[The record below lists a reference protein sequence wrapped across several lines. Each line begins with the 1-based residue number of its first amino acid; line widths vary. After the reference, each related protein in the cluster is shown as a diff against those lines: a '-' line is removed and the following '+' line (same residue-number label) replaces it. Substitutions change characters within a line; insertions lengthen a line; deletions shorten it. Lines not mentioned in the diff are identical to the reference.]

1 MTVLSGIGVTAA
13 LSIMAFLIFKKVSP
27 LLAGP
32 VAVIIVCLSSHL
44 PIFDALTD
52 TYLKGVAEFFVSYFP
67 VFLLGNLFGSIY
79 EMSGSA
85 VKIGQIICWIF
96 GAKKELNCMIA
107 CLVCAAV
114 LSYGGIN
121 SFVIIFAVYPIAS
134 QLFREADIP
143 VKLLPGII
151 CGGMWTFAMTGP
163 FTPQIPNILS
173 MENLGT
179 TSYAGLVPG
188 LYAGVG
194 MAVLIVAYMTYEAKK
209 CKRAGQGFE
218 GNGMEA
224 GFGEKTASDA
234 GKETDKSLPSG
245 FAGFFPLILIVL
257 GFNLTDFGILVWLC
271 IGIAAALILQF
282 PYLNKKDMLQRA
294 NHAAAGALT
303 INMNTAAIVGF
314 GSVTGLTPFYA
325 ALIKAMAG
333 ANVNPYIMAVLGS
346 NLCACILG
354 SSSGGMALMYTSL
367 RDIFLS
373 YGAQGYDL
381 GYIHRL
387 ASMGGGCLDSMPWN
401 GSIISIFSICG
412 TSHERSYKYNFV
424 TCALIPLICTVG
436 VALPLCIFLG

>member
-13 LSIMAFLIFKKVSP
+13 LSAMAFLIFKKVSP

-32 VAVIIVCLSSHL
+32 AAVIIVCLSSRL

-85 VKIGQIICWIF
+85 VKIGQIICRIF

-121 SFVIIFAVYPIAS
+121 SFVIIFAVYPIS
-134 QLFREADIP
+134 FQLFREADIP

-188 LYAGVG
+188 LCAGIS

-209 CKRAGQGFE
+209 CKRAGQGFAE
-218 GNGMEA
+218 NSIET
-224 GFGEKTASDA
+224 GFLGKAA
-234 GKETDKSLPSG
+234 KETGKKLPSG
-245 FAGFFPLILIVL
+245 FAGFFPLILVVL
-257 GFNLTDFGILVWLC
+257 GFNLTDFGILIWLC
-271 IGIAAALILQF
+271 IGIAAALILQY
-282 PYLNKKDMLQRA
+282 PYLDKKSMLQRA
-294 NHAAAGALT
+294 NHAASEALT

-314 GSVTGLTPFYA
+314 GSVTGLTPFYT
-325 ALIKAMAG
+325 ALIRGMAG
-333 ANVNPYIMAVLGS
+333 ADANPYIMAVLGS
-346 NLCACILG
+346 NLCVCILG
-354 SSSGGMALMYTSL
+354 SASGGMALMYTSL
-367 RDIFLS
+367 RDVFLS
-373 YGAQGYDL
+373 YGAQGYNL

-412 TSHERSYKYNFV
+412 TSHAKSYKYNFV

-436 VALPLCIFLG
+436 VALPLCMLFG